1 MNIKSLCVVGG
12 GTAGLM
18 SAIILKKRFDIDV
31 SVVYSSNIGIIGVGE
46 GSTEHWK
53 EFMDFVGI
61 DQQTLIRECDATYK
75 SGIMFEGWSDKNFF
89 HAVGLPFAK
98 KFSQYNYVYANQIS
112 KNDKYLTATNLWANQ
127 LNSWFLDNPNEFPA
141 NQFHFNTGKLN
152 DFLQRLAQKFD
163 IKLYDDDIEQ
173 ILFNNDGSIKSLIG
187 KQASYASDF
196 YIDATGFKRLLIGQ
210 MGAKWQSYGKYLKMK
225 SAVVFP
231 TGDEDN
237 YNLWTLAKTMDYG
250 WRFKIPVWGRHGNG
264 YIFDS
269 DYISVD
275 QAKDEIDREFGKDV
289 DIAKSFKFD
298 PGALDKAWIKNVVA
312 IGLSGSFVEP
322 LEASSI
328 GTSIQQA
335 FLLMHR
341 LPNYDQK
348 TIDNYNK
355 SFNDIMG
362 NIRDF
367 IVLHYR
373 TKKTNTK
380 FWKDVVNLEIPDSL
394 LEKLDLW
401 KTRLPIA
408 EDFNSVSDYILF
420 TAANHTL
427 ILEGLE
433 LFDREAIKNELE
445 LHHKYLRTTA
455 ENEIQQQ
462 LDLENTCQ
470 FITHKEFLRKIK
482 LSHY

>member
-1 MNIKSLCVVGG
+1 
-12 GTAGLM
+12 M
-18 SAIILKKRFDIDV
+18 SAIILKRRFNIDV
-31 SVVYSSNIGIIGVGE
+31 SVVYSSEIGTIGVGE

-75 SGIMFEGWSDKNFF
+75 AGVMFEGWSDRNYL

-112 KNDKYLTATNLWANQ
+112 KNNQYLTPTNLWHNQ
-127 LNSWFLDNPNEFPA
+127 LNSWFLDNLTEFPA
-141 NQFHFNTGKLN
+141 NQFHFNTSKLN

-163 IKLYDDDIEQ
+163 IKIYDDEIKQ
-173 ILFNNDGSIKSLIG
+173 VLFNADGSVKSLIG
-187 KQASYASDF
+187 KKTSYASDF
-196 YIDATGFKRLLIGQ
+196 YIDSTGFKRVLIGQ

-237 YNLWTLAKTMDYG
+237 YNLWTLCKTMDHG
-250 WRFKIPVWGRHGNG
+250 WRFKTPVWGRHGNG

-275 QAKDEIDREFGKDV
+275 QAKDEIDQEFKNDIQ
-289 DIAKSFKFD
+289 IAKSFKFD

-312 IGLSGSFVEP
+312 IGLSSSFVEP

-341 LPNYDQK
+341 LSNYDQK
-348 TIDNYNK
+348 SINSYNK
-355 SFNDIMG
+355 SFNDIMS

-367 IVLHYR
+367 IILHYR
-373 TKKTNTK
+373 TKKTNTQ
-380 FWKDVVNLEIPDSL
+380 FWKDVMNLEIPDSL
-394 LEKLDLW
+394 LEKLELW

-420 TAANHTL
+420 TAANYTL

-433 LFDREAIKNELE
+433 LFDRTAIKNEFNF
-445 LHHKYLRTTA
+445 HHEYLRMAA
-455 ENEIQQQ
+455 ENDLQQQ
-462 LDLENTCQ
+462 LDLERTAR
-470 FITHKEFLRKIK
+470 FIPHKKFIDQIRSLN
-482 LSHY
+482 L